1 MWVGIRRVSGHIRRA
16 SVCGNRI
23 MAAYNDNWICN
34 HEGNMDITWDITMF
48 SMAAVCRWPP
58 RLNIQIPGDSEGGG
72 AWDFILDMSNI
83 YLFLD
88 CRIHG
93 NR

>member
-1 MWVGIRRVSGHIRRA
+1 MG
-16 SVCGNRI
+16 
-23 MAAYNDNWICN
+23 
-34 HEGNMDITWDITMF
+34 ITWDITMF

-88 CRIHG
+88 SRIHG